1 LALASVHLAE
11 AQQAK
16 KIPRIGV
23 LRNQLPP
30 SVYHEAFRGGLREL
44 GYVEGKNIIVETRWT
59 GGKADQLQDLAAD
72 LVNLKFD
79 IIVAVGAAAA
89 RAVQQTTRTIPVVAT
104 ISDPIGSGAC
114 LKPGTA

>member
-1 LALASVHLAE
+1 MNRSKEAGMGKKTVVALLVGLTLASFHLAE

-59 GGKADQLQDLAAD
+59 GGKADQLQDLAVD
-72 LVNLKFD
+72 LVNLKIN
-79 IIVAVGAAAA
+79 II
-89 RAVQQTTRTIPVVAT
+89 
-104 ISDPIGSGAC
+104 
-114 LKPGTA
+114 